1 MTDSAC
7 NAQDENVS
15 GFKTE
20 RNDVRHSCADVRT
33 TMDKKG
39 FERNLYIKTA
49 VEKFGETVFGLF
61 VWQLNDSMFIINIAS
76 NTYQHGHE
84 NSDGVHLVNVTQS
97 TINAKAIDVLTV
109 IIEAESRQVVV
120 MCDTNRDININET
133 AYEMLK

>member
-1 MTDSAC
+1 
-7 NAQDENVS
+7 
-15 GFKTE
+15 
-20 RNDVRHSCADVRT
+20 
-33 TMDKKG
+33 
-39 FERNLYIKTA
+39 
-49 VEKFGETVFGLF
+49 
-61 VWQLNDSMFIINIAS
+61 MFIINIAS

-120 MCDTNRDININET
+120 MCDTNNRDININET